1 VSLQDFASEAARAET
16 GRAIADVERQ
26 TGAEI
31 VVLVRR
37 VSGRYRDADYLVG
50 FVLSVITLLL
60 LLYLP
65 PEFPLA
71 LFPVDVVLGFGIGTA
86 LSGRLPGLRRMFT
99 RGAHR
104 AENVRLAASTAFL
117 DRELSRLP
125 GRNAVLVY
133 VGLFER
139 RVEVIADVGVRV
151 EGLPGWADAVRALE
165 APVARRDLGA
175 FVTALRALGALLGR
189 VLPRRA
195 DDVNE
200 LADEPLAC

>member
-1 VSLQDFASEAARAET
+1 MSVQDFASEAARRET
-16 GRAIADVERQ
+16 ARAIADVERQ

-31 VVLVRR
+31 VVLLRR
-37 VSGRYRDADYLVG
+37 VSGHYREAEYLAG
-50 FVLSVITLLL
+50 SVLSVITLLL

-65 PEFPLA
+65 TEFPLA
-71 LFPVDVVLGFGIGTA
+71 FFPVDVVLSFGIGAA
-86 LSGRLPGLRRMFT
+86 LSGRLPALRRLFT
-99 RGAHR
+99 RRAHQ
-104 AENVRLAASTAFL
+104 AENVRLAARAAFL

-139 RVEVIADVGVRV
+139 RVEVIPDVGVRV
-151 EGLPGWADAVRALE
+151 AGLPGWTSALQDLE
-165 APVARRDLGA
+165 APVAGRDLGA
-175 FVTALRALGALLGR
+175 FVTALRALGVLLGG

-200 LADEPLAC
+200 LADEPVAC

>member
-1 VSLQDFASEAARAET
+1 MSVQDFASEGARGEVA
-16 GRAIADVERQ
+16 RAIADVERQ

-31 VVLVRR
+31 VVMVRR

-71 LFPVDVVLGFGIGTA
+71 FFPVDVVLSFGIGTA
-86 LSGRLPGLRRMFT
+86 LSGRLPGLRRLFT
-99 RGAHR
+99 RRAHHD
-104 AENVRLAASTAFL
+104 ENVRLAASTAFL
-117 DRELSRLP
+117 ERDLSRLP
-125 GRNAVLVY
+125 GRKAVLVY

-139 RVEVIADVGVRV
+139 RVEVIADLGVRV
-151 EGLPGWADAVRALE
+151 ADLPGWEEATRALE
-165 APVARRDLGA
+165 APVARRDLIA
-175 FVTALRALGALLGR
+175 FLAALRALGGLLGQ

-200 LADEPLAC
+200 LADEAVAC

>member
-1 VSLQDFASEAARAET
+1 VSVQDFASEAARRET
-16 GRAIADVERQ
+16 ARAIADVERQ

-37 VSGRYRDADYLVG
+37 VSGRYREADYLAG
-50 FVLSVITLLL
+50 FVFSVITLLL

-71 LFPVDVVLGFGIGTA
+71 LFPVDVVLGFGIGAA
-86 LSGRLPGLRRMFT
+86 LSGRLPGLRRLFT
-99 RGAHR
+99 RRAHQ
-104 AENVRLAASTAFL
+104 AENVRLAARAAFL

-139 RVEVIADVGVRV
+139 RVEVIPDIGVGVA
-151 EGLPGWADAVRALE
+151 GLPGWTSAVQDLE
-165 APVARRDLGA
+165 APVAGRDLGA
-175 FVTALRALGALLGR
+175 FVTALRALGVLLGG

-200 LADEPLAC
+200 LADEPVAC

>member
-1 VSLQDFASEAARAET
+1 MSVQDFASEAARTET
-16 GRAIADVERQ
+16 ARAIADVERL

-31 VVLVRR
+31 VVVVRR
-37 VSGRYRDADYLVG
+37 VSGRYGEADYLAG

-65 PEFPLA
+65 TEFPLA
-71 LFPVDVVLGFGIGTA
+71 FFPVDVVLSFGIGTA
-86 LSGRLPGLRRMFT
+86 LSGRLPALRRLFT
-99 RGAHR
+99 RRAHQV
-104 AENVRLAASTAFL
+104 ENVRLAARAAFL
-117 DRELSRLP
+117 DRDLSRLP

-139 RVEVIADVGVRV
+139 HVEVIADTGVRV
-151 EGLPGWADAVRALE
+151 AGLPEWAQAVHELE

-175 FVTALRALGALLGR
+175 FLAALRALGVLLGR

-200 LADEPLAC
+200 LADEPVAC

>member
-1 VSLQDFASEAARAET
+1 VSVQDFASEAARAET

-37 VSGRYRDADYLVG
+37 VSGRYREADYLAG
-50 FVLSVITLLL
+50 FVLSVVTLLL

-71 LFPVDVVLGFGIGTA
+71 LFPVDVVLSFGIGTA
-86 LSGRLPGLRRMFT
+86 LSGRLPALRRLFT
-99 RGAHR
+99 RKAHQT
-104 AENVRLAASTAFL
+104 ENVRLAARAAFV
-117 DRELSRLP
+117 DRSLSRLP

-151 EGLPGWADAVRALE
+151 AGLPGWVEALRDLE
-165 APVARRDLGA
+165 APVASRDLVA
-175 FVTALRALGALLGR
+175 FVAALRALGVLLGR

-195 DDVNE
+195 DDLNE
-200 LADEPLAC
+200 LADEPVAC